1 MASDI
6 CHGLN
11 AMPSKIGRPNPGAL
25 LGIICVIAATTL
37 SAGDAP
43 QGAPPVAAP
52 PPATPSQGVL
62 GEARGFTGRTTTL
75 DTTGYSVGR
84 RVFEAGAH
92 NATWHMHTA
101 GQLIFAESGHGRFQI
116 KGQPIHELAPGE
128 SGLIPGGLMHWHGA
142 APNENFMMMYVTMGA
157 STTTQGE
164 PVTDDVYLG
173 KK

>member
-1 MASDI
+1 MSSIVQARRAAGAIVCIGLIFAAS
-6 CHGLN
+6 
-11 AMPSKIGRPNPGAL
+11 A
-25 LGIICVIAATTL
+25 VW
-37 SAGDAP
+37 
-43 QGAPPVAAP
+43 VAYAQQAP
-52 PPATPSQGVL
+52 PPQAPTPPAGPPRGVL
-62 GEARGFTGRTTTL
+62 AEASGFTGRTTTL

-84 RVFEAGAH
+84 RVFEAGSH

-128 SGLIPGGLMHWHGA
+128 SGFIPGGLMHWHGA
-142 APNENFMMMYVTMGA
+142 TPNENFTMTFITMGA

-164 PVTDDVYLG
+164 PLTDDVYLG

>member
-1 MASDI
+1 MSVVRSRRIA
-6 CHGLN
+6 G
-11 AMPSKIGRPNPGAL
+11 
-25 LGIICVIAATTL
+25 VIAWVVLVFGVPAERIGH
-37 SAGDAP
+37 AQEPPAP
-43 QGAPPVAAP
+43 SAPPR
-52 PPATPSQGVL
+52 GVL
-62 GEARGFTGRTTTL
+62 AEASGFTGRTTTL

-128 SGLIPGGLMHWHGA
+128 SGFIPGGMMHWHGA
-142 APNENFMMMYVTMGA
+142 TPNENFTMTFITMGT

-164 PVTDDVYLG
+164 PITDDIYLG

>member
-1 MASDI
+1 MSLTWTRRAAGFI
-6 CHGLN
+6 V
-11 AMPSKIGRPNPGAL
+11 
-25 LGIICVIAATTL
+25 CVVLTFGVSTVWIAHAQQ
-37 SAGDAP
+37 AP
-43 QGAPPVAAP
+43 TPQAPAAPAAP
-52 PPATPSQGVL
+52 PRGVL
-62 GEARGFTGRTTTL
+62 AEAAGFTGRTTTL

-128 SGLIPGGLMHWHGA
+128 SGFIPGGMMHWHGA
-142 APNENFMMMYVTMGA
+142 TPNENFTMTFITMGA

-164 PVTDDVYLG
+164 PITDDVYLG

>member
-1 MASDI
+1 
-6 CHGLN
+6 
-11 AMPSKIGRPNPGAL
+11 MPSILPGRR
-25 LGIICVIAATTL
+25 IARAML
-37 SAGDAP
+37 CAVMMAGVSAVWVGHA
-43 QGAPPVAAP
+43 QQAAAP
-52 PPATPSQGVL
+52 PAPPAPQRGML
-62 GEARGFTGRTTTL
+62 AEAAGFTGRTTTL

-128 SGLIPGGLMHWHGA
+128 SGFIPGGLMHWHGA
-142 APNENFMMMYVTMGA
+142 TPNENFTMTFITMGT

-164 PVTDDVYLG
+164 PLTDDVYLG
-173 KK
+173 KKQD